1 MRFVTDDRVQPLSN
15 TCLSV
20 SSDNNIL
27 DSFIKDLLNTV
38 DFFDLPILKTIDDI
52 ATLMETGGLS
62 LFLMSL
68 CIVSSTRI
76 VRISGVHGG
85 T

>member
-1 MRFVTDDRVQPLSN
+1 MRFVTNDRAQSLSDA
-15 TCLSV
+15 CLSV
-20 SSDNNIL
+20 SFDN
-27 DSFIKDLLNTV
+27 DSMNGFIKGLLNTV